1 MRLLLGSSAPVLT
14 DAPSCACCFCNL
26 TLERFGAQ
34 GLQKLCFRLNRL
46 HPSHTTRLAFTTIQ
60 NFLQDFRFFFAVFRD
75 SPFACEMTYLWR
87 LPHKTPP
94 WKSQKCF
101 HETIMG
107 FNQTQTNSQFSS
119 SSSAVVSQN
128 EEKYFYFLLALTLFR
143 PELWSFW
150 GGEGVH
156 GMRKIFAKNWFTLCA
171 ALRNN
176 RKLILMSGVN
186 LFSFPKKVCGCSRR
200 VVALLKFFAS
210 SRFDVC
216 PKTEVAW
223 LPIGIFS
230 RARKHATCRFHT
242 FHLHLNETTRASD
255 FIMLSFSCFLSCTW
269 HIVDAML
276 LLWMEKEGSRQGG

>member
-1 MRLLLGSSAPVLT
+1 MLQVVLVVFAISHLNVLGLKAFRNCVFVWTACTLLTPLDSHLQQFET
-14 DAPSCACCFCNL
+14 FCK
-26 TLERFGAQ
+26 TFD
-34 GLQKLCFRLNRL
+34 
-46 HPSHTTRLAFTTIQ
+46 
-60 NFLQDFRFFFAVFRD
+60 FLAVFCD
-75 SPFACEMTYLWR
+75 SPFAREMTYLWR

-128 EEKYFYFLLALTLFR
+128 DEKYFYFLLTLTLFR

-150 GGEGVH
+150 GGEGAN
-156 GMRKIFAKNWFTLCA
+156 GMRKIFARNWFTLCA

-200 VVALLKFFAS
+200 VVALLKFLLLVGSMSAQKLKSHDFQSGFFREPESMQRAV
-210 SRFDVC
+210 FIHF
-216 PKTEVAW
+216 TYIW
-223 LPIGIFS
+223 L
-230 RARKHATCRFHT
+230 RRRE
-242 FHLHLNETTRASD
+242 LRD

-269 HIVDAML
+269 HIFDDVVIVNG
-276 LLWMEKEGSRQGG
+276 KGGSRQGG